1 MTNAPAH
8 KRKMIIDTDTA
19 SDDAVAILMALRWPD
34 VEVLAITVV
43 MGNVDVAQGSLNARY
58 TVELAG
64 AQTPVYAGCDRPLL
78 RKPVYAHWYHG
89 PDGMGA
95 MNYPA
100 PRLPQSNSH
109 AVDVIIDLIKQHPGE
124 ITLVTLGPLTNIAAA
139 LARAPEIAPLVG
151 RCVIMG
157 GALVHI
163 GNVTPAAEYN
173 MWVDPEAAR
182 IVIRSGMAIEL
193 VSWETGLGAANLSRA
208 EIDQVYALNTPYAKF
223 AMDCN
228 VHALRSSQE
237 WLGDPGLIM
246 NDPVTMAIALD
257 PSIVDRSG
265 RYRVDVETQGE
276 LTRGMTV
283 VDTRNVVGSQAEFT
297 DNWAVRQPNAL
308 VDFTVH
314 PQRWKDVLFACLR

>member
-1 MTNAPAH
+1 MN
-8 KRKMIIDTDTA
+8 KRKMIIDSDTA
-19 SDDAVAILMALRWPD
+19 SDDAVAILMAHRWPD
-34 VEVLAITVV
+34 AEVLAVTVV
-43 MGNVDVAQGSLNARY
+43 MGNVDVTQGSLNARF
-58 TVELAG
+58 TIELAG
-64 AQTPVYAGCDRPLL
+64 AQTPVYAGCERPLL

-95 MNYPA
+95 MYYPA
-100 PRLPQSNSH
+100 PRLPQAKGH
-109 AVDVIIDLIKQHPGE
+109 AVDAIINLIKQHPGE

-139 LARAPEIAPLVG
+139 LAHAPEIAPLVG

-182 IVIRSGMAIEL
+182 MVMRSGMAIEL
-193 VSWETGLGAANLSRA
+193 VSWETGLGAANLSQA
-208 EIDQVYALNTPYAKF
+208 EIDRVYALNTPYAKF

-257 PSIVDRSG
+257 PSIVDRRG
-265 RYRVDVETQGE
+265 RYRVDIETQGE

-283 VDTRNVVGSQAEFT
+283 VDLRNVVGSQADFT
-297 DNWAVRQPNAL
+297 DNWAVREPNAL

-314 PQRWKDVLFACLR
+314 PQRWKDLLFACLR